1 MCKYKM
7 KSINGSSISKFLN
20 YTLQIRS
27 IHEKALNLARIPYIS
42 LVLNATSKDYNCK
55 IPR

>member
-1 MCKYKM
+1 MGHQYQ
-7 KSINGSSISKFLN
+7 SFFTN
-20 YTLQIRS
+20 LQIRS